1 MNTPTPETN
10 ALIATDQHQL
20 EDDSYMPAS
29 TYWRM
34 CDLTRKLERERDE
47 AREVLREIRD
57 NEVNPE
63 DEADKFLRD
72 HVPSELSKVRE
83 QRDAVTLRL
92 GETQE
97 RMIDAERQRD
107 KLAEALIRIALMDSD
122 NAEPWAIHQHISAIA
137 HNAIHSLKS

>member
-1 MNTPTPETN
+1 MNDTPTPETN

-20 EDDSYMPAS
+20 EDDPYMPAS

-47 AREVLREIRD
+47 ARE
-57 NEVNPE
+57 
-63 DEADKFLRD
+63 
-72 HVPSELSKVRE
+72 
-83 QRDAVTLRL
+83 QRDR
-92 GETQE
+92 
-97 RMIDAERQRD
+97 
-107 KLAEALIRIALMDSD
+107 LAEALIRIALMDSD